1 MGGPI
6 NVNDLI
12 IHRSDRSAVK
22 ELSVTIHRFPA
33 NAWSSVTPEQDA
45 YTFWYRPR
53 TERGHTWLTIP
64 ELGLDHHHVSRN
76 HLLISPPA
84 LPVYGEQEEAEGI
97 VANFSFNSRF
107 FEALGGQMGLAEFI
121 SKPPWHHFFAIDQR
135 IEALCRLL
143 MEETE
148 EQCPNGPLYFE
159 PLARA
164 LALRVLG
171 TVRDRHG
178 RAWRAA
184 AVPPGVRHA
193 VQRLESDF
201 TDAISLGELAT
212 VAQMSRSH
220 FALMFREFTGHTPHQ
235 YLLLVRLHH
244 ARKLIGQGNSSA
256 VSLAEIAAAS
266 GFCDQA
272 HLSRHF
278 RRVFGT
284 TPAAFRSRNNIVD
297 AGGKQSTTFGQDDPT
312 FHQRSRR
319 ANVPEFESG
328 NRKDLSAVRH

>member
-1 MGGPI
+1 
-6 NVNDLI
+6 
-12 IHRSDRSAVK
+12 
-22 ELSVTIHRFPA
+22 
-33 NAWSSVTPEQDA
+33 
-45 YTFWYRPR
+45 
-53 TERGHTWLTIP
+53 
-64 ELGLDHHHVSRN
+64 
-76 HLLISPPA
+76 

-107 FEALGGQMGLAEFI
+107 FEALGGEMGLSEFI
-121 SKPPWHHFFAIDQR
+121 SKRPWHHFFAIDQR

-148 EQCPNGPLYFE
+148 ERCPNGPLYFE

-178 RAWRAA
+178 RAWRVAT
-184 AVPPGVRHA
+184 VPPGVRHA
-193 VQRLESDF
+193 VERLETDF
-201 TDAISLGELAT
+201 ADAISLGELAT
-212 VAQMSRSH
+212 MAQMSRSH

-235 YLLLVRLHH
+235 YLLLVRLNH
-244 ARKLIGQGNSSA
+244 ARKLIGQGNSSSA

-284 TPAAFRSRNNIVD
+284 TPAAFRSQHSILD
-297 AGGKQSTTFGQDDPT
+297 AGSKQSATFRHDDPAL
-312 FHQRSRR
+312 HRQPSS
-319 ANVPEFESG
+319 ANVPTFVNPATG
-328 NRKDLSAVRH
+328 RF

>member
-1 MGGPI
+1 MAGPI

-22 ELSVTIHRFPA
+22 ELSVTIHKFPP
-33 NAWSSVTPEQDA
+33 NAWSSFTPEQDA

-53 TERGHTWLTIP
+53 AERGQTWLTVP

-84 LPVYGEQEEAEGI
+84 LPVYGEQQEAGGF
-97 VANFSFNSRF
+97 VANFSFSSRF
-107 FEALGGQMGLAEFI
+107 FEALGGQMGLSEFI
-121 SKPPWHHFFAIDQR
+121 SKRPWHHFFAIDQR

-178 RAWRAA
+178 RPWRAA
-184 AVPPGVRHA
+184 SVPPGVRQA
-193 VQRLESDF
+193 VERLETDF
-201 TDAISLGELAT
+201 ADAVSLGELAT

-220 FALMFREFTGHTPHQ
+220 FALMFREFTGYTPHQ
-235 YLLLVRLHH
+235 YLLLVRLNH

-284 TPAAFRSRNNIVD
+284 TPAAFRSQHGIVD
-297 AGGKQSTTFGQDDPT
+297 AGSKQSATFGQDDPAL
-312 FHQRSRR
+312 HRRSSR
-319 ANVPEFESG
+319 ANVPAFVNLATG
-328 NRKDLSAVRH
+328 RF

>member
-1 MGGPI
+1 MPGPI

-22 ELSVTIHRFPA
+22 ELSVTIHCFPA
-33 NAWSSVTPEQDA
+33 NAWSSFTPEQDA

-53 TERGHTWLTIP
+53 AERGHTWLTVP
-64 ELGLDHHHVSRN
+64 ELGLDHHHVCRN

-84 LPVYGEQEEAEGI
+84 LSVHGEQEEAEGT
-97 VANFSFNSRF
+97 VANFSFDARF
-107 FEALGGQMGLAEFI
+107 FESLAGQMGLSKFI
-121 SKPPWHHFFAIDQR
+121 SKRPWHHFFAIDQR

-148 EQCPNGPLYFE
+148 ENCPNGSLYFE

-164 LALRVLG
+164 LALKVLG
-171 TVRDRHG
+171 TVRDQHG

-184 AVPPGVRHA
+184 SVPPGIRHA
-193 VQRLESDF
+193 VQRLETDF
-201 TDAISLGELAT
+201 AEEISLGELAT
-212 VAQMSRSH
+212 MAQMSRSH
-220 FALMFREFTGHTPHQ
+220 FALMFREFTGYTPHQ
-235 YLLLVRLHH
+235 YLLLVRLNH
-244 ARKLIGQGNSSA
+244 ARNLITRGNSGIP
-256 VSLAEIAAAS
+256 LAEIAAAS

-284 TPAAFRSRNNIVD
+284 TPAAFRLQHGMAKDKPRS
-297 AGGKQSTTFGQDDPT
+297 QSARTKQDDLTSDRGP
-312 FHQRSRR
+312 SR
-319 ANVPEFESG
+319 ANVPASVNPATRTF
-328 NRKDLSAVRH
+328 

>member
-1 MGGPI
+1 MPGPI

-12 IHRSDRSAVK
+12 IQRSDRSAVK
-22 ELSVTIHRFPA
+22 ELSVNIHRFPA
-33 NAWSSVTPEQDA
+33 NAWSSFTPEQDA

-53 TERGHTWLTIP
+53 AERGHTWLTVP

-84 LPVYGEQEEAEGI
+84 LPVHGEQEEAEGT
-97 VANFSFNSRF
+97 VANFSFSSRF
-107 FEALGGQMGLAEFI
+107 FEALAGQMGLAEFI
-121 SKPPWHHFFAIDQR
+121 SKRPWHHFFAIDQR

-164 LALRVLG
+164 LALKVLG
-171 TVRDRHG
+171 TVRDQHG

-184 AVPPGVRHA
+184 TVPPGVRHA

-201 TDAISLGELAT
+201 VDEISLAELAT
-212 VAQMSRSH
+212 MAQMSRSH
-220 FALMFREFTGHTPHQ
+220 FALMFREYTGYTPHQ
-235 YLLLVRLHH
+235 YLLLVRLNH
-244 ARKLIGQGNSSA
+244 ARKLITQGNSA
-256 VSLAEIAAAS
+256 FSLAEVAAAS

-284 TPAAFRSRNNIVD
+284 TPAAFRLQHSVVD
-297 AGGKQSTTFGQDDPT
+297 GPPGKQSAMSRQGDPALGQRPT
-312 FHQRSRR
+312 S
-319 ANVPEFESG
+319 ANVL
-328 NRKDLSAVRH
+328 NL

>member
-12 IHRSDRSAVK
+12 IHRSDRFAVK
-22 ELSVTIHRFPA
+22 ELSVTIHRFPP
-33 NAWSSVTPEQDA
+33 NAWSSFTPEQDA

-53 TERGHTWLTIP
+53 AERGQTWLTVP

-97 VANFSFNSRF
+97 VANFSFNPRF
-107 FEALGGQMGLAEFI
+107 FEGLGGEMGLSEFI
-121 SKPPWHHFFAIDQR
+121 SERPWHHFFAIDQR

-178 RAWRAA
+178 RAWRVAT
-184 AVPPGVRHA
+184 VPPGVRHA
-193 VQRLESDF
+193 VERLETDF
-201 TDAISLGELAT
+201 ADAISLGELAT
-212 VAQMSRSH
+212 MAQMSRSH

-235 YLLLVRLHH
+235 YLLLVRLNH
-244 ARKLIGQGNSSA
+244 ARKLIGQGNSSSA

-284 TPAAFRSRNNIVD
+284 TPAAFRSQHSILD
-297 AGGKQSTTFGQDDPT
+297 AGSKQSATFRHDDPAL
-312 FHQRSRR
+312 HRQPSS
-319 ANVPEFESG
+319 ANVPAFVNPATG
-328 NRKDLSAVRH
+328 RF

>member
-1 MGGPI
+1 MAGPI

-22 ELSVTIHRFPA
+22 ELSVTIHSFPA
-33 NAWSSVTPEQDA
+33 NAWSSFTPEQDA

-53 TERGHTWLTIP
+53 AERGHTWLTVP

-84 LPVYGEQEEAEGI
+84 LPVHGEQEEAEGT
-97 VANFSFNSRF
+97 VANFSFDARF
-107 FEALGGQMGLAEFI
+107 FESLAGQMGLSEFI
-121 SKPPWHHFFAIDQR
+121 SKRPWHHFFAIDQR

-148 EQCPNGPLYFE
+148 ENCPNGPLYFE

-164 LALRVLG
+164 LALKVLG
-171 TVRDRHG
+171 TVRDQHG

-184 AVPPGVRHA
+184 SVPPGVRHA
-193 VQRLESDF
+193 VQRLETDF
-201 TDAISLGELAT
+201 ADEISLGELAT
-212 VAQMSRSH
+212 MAQMSRSH
-220 FALMFREFTGHTPHQ
+220 FALMFREFTGYTPHQ
-235 YLLLVRLHH
+235 YLLLVRLNH
-244 ARKLIGQGNSSA
+244 ARNLITQGNSGLP
-256 VSLAEIAAAS
+256 LAEIAAAS

-284 TPAAFRSRNNIVD
+284 TPAAFRLQHGMVK
-297 AGGKQSTTFGQDDPT
+297 AGPGRESAMTGQDDSALHRRP
-312 FHQRSRR
+312 SR
-319 ANVPEFESG
+319 ANVPASVNPGSG
-328 NRKDLSAVRH
+328 RF

>member
-1 MGGPI
+1 MPGPI

-33 NAWSSVTPEQDA
+33 NAWSSFTPEQDA

-53 TERGHTWLTIP
+53 AERGHTWLTVP

-84 LPVYGEQEEAEGI
+84 LPVHGEQEEAEGT
-97 VANFSFNSRF
+97 VANFSFDARF
-107 FEALGGQMGLAEFI
+107 FESLAAQMGLSELI
-121 SKPPWHHFFAIDQR
+121 SKRPWHHFFAIYQR

-164 LALRVLG
+164 LALKVLG
-171 TVRDRHG
+171 TVRDQRG
-178 RAWRAA
+178 RAWRAVS
-184 AVPPGVRHA
+184 VPPGIRHA
-193 VQRLESDF
+193 VQHLETDF
-201 TDAISLGELAT
+201 ADEVSLGELAT
-212 VAQMSRSH
+212 MAQMSRSH
-220 FALMFREFTGHTPHQ
+220 FALMFREFTGYTPHQ
-235 YLLLVRLHH
+235 YLLLVRLNH
-244 ARKLIGQGNSSA
+244 ARKLIAQGNSA
-256 VSLAEIAAAS
+256 LPLAEIAAAS

-284 TPAAFRSRNNIVD
+284 TPAAFRLQHSVVD
-297 AGGKQSTTFGQDDPT
+297 GPPGKQSAMSRQGDPALGQRPT
-312 FHQRSRR
+312 S
-319 ANVPEFESG
+319 ANVL
-328 NRKDLSAVRH
+328 NL

>member
-1 MGGPI
+1 MPGPI

-12 IHRSDRSAVK
+12 SHRSDRSGIK

-33 NAWSSVTPEQDA
+33 HAWSSFTPEHDA

-53 TERGHTWLTIP
+53 AERGHTWLTVP

-84 LPVYGEQEEAEGI
+84 LPVHGEQEEAEGT
-97 VANFSFNSRF
+97 VANFSFDSRF
-107 FEALGGQMGLAEFI
+107 FEVIAGQMGLSELI
-121 SKPPWHHFFAIDQR
+121 SKRPWHHFFAIDQR

-171 TVRDRHG
+171 TVRDQHG

-184 AVPPGVRHA
+184 TVPPGVRHA
-193 VQRLESDF
+193 VQRLEANF
-201 TDAISLGELAT
+201 AEEISLSELAT
-212 VAQMSRSH
+212 MAQMSRSH
-220 FALMFREFTGHTPHQ
+220 FALTFREFTGYTPHQ
-235 YLLLVRLHH
+235 YLLLVRLNH
-244 ARKLIGQGNSSA
+244 ARKLITQSNSA
-256 VSLAEIAAAS
+256 PSLAEIAAES

-284 TPAAFRSRNNIVD
+284 TPAAFRSQHSIVE
-297 AGGKQSTTFGQDDPT
+297 TW
-312 FHQRSRR
+312 RSRR
-319 ANVPEFESG
+319 TTASRTEAGLESKHEC
-328 NRKDLSAVRH
+328 RESD